1 MDELVRQGA
10 VQIRQRRR
18 QIAALRAEL
27 AKLAQRN
34 ASEKTVNRAELMGSA
49 WHRLQN
55 AIYMLALLERAMLRL
70 RKQIRAHAPSPISA
84 GYRSNHIFSRQ
95 RPHACYPAPLI

>member
-55 AIYMLALLERAMLRL
+55 AIYMLALLEQAMLRL
-70 RKQIRAHAPSPISA
+70 RKQRASMLARKPCDSPTAPA
-84 GYRSNHIFSRQ
+84 HTK
-95 RPHACYPAPLI
+95 PASHVAS